1 MKKVLFLAALL
12 LVCFSGVTNAQ
23 TRKQRED
30 AKREAWKKE
39 RQEKKALEAQQ
50 DSVSYVQ
57 AINALKNGSFVLEAD
72 PVRIRQ
78 HIMPVSIAPG
88 TGVYVDEIGR
98 ASCRE
103 RV

>member
-39 RQEKKALEAQQ
+39 RQEKKAL
-50 DSVSYVQ
+50 DCLLYTSPSPRDC
-57 AINALKNGSFVLEAD
+57 S
-72 PVRIRQ
+72 
-78 HIMPVSIAPG
+78 
-88 TGVYVDEIGR
+88 
-98 ASCRE
+98 
-103 RV
+103 

>member
-39 RQEKKALEAQQ
+39 R
-50 DSVSYVQ
+50 VNVT
-57 AINALKNGSFVLEAD
+57 I
-72 PVRIRQ
+72 
-78 HIMPVSIAPG
+78 
-88 TGVYVDEIGR
+88 
-98 ASCRE
+98 
-103 RV
+103 

>member
-39 RQEKKALEAQQ
+39 RQ
-50 DSVSYVQ
+50 
-57 AINALKNGSFVLEAD
+57 
-72 PVRIRQ
+72 
-78 HIMPVSIAPG
+78 
-88 TGVYVDEIGR
+88 IGR
-98 ASCRE
+98 AHVCTPVTSRS
-103 RV
+103 RMPSSA

>member
-39 RQEKKALEAQQ
+39 RQEKKALEAYILSTSEYK
-50 DSVSYVQ
+50 DSS
-57 AINALKNGSFVLEAD
+57 LKKNYNNEYLPLPLF
-72 PVRIRQ
+72 R
-78 HIMPVSIAPG
+78 
-88 TGVYVDEIGR
+88 
-98 ASCRE
+98 
-103 RV
+103 

>member
-39 RQEKKALEAQQ
+39 RQEEKAHSTAPNA
-50 DSVSYVQ
+50 
-57 AINALKNGSFVLEAD
+57 AIQTLKSNARSK
-72 PVRIRQ
+72 
-78 HIMPVSIAPG
+78 M
-88 TGVYVDEIGR
+88 
-98 ASCRE
+98 
-103 RV
+103 

>member
-39 RQEKKALEAQQ
+39 RQEKESL
-50 DSVSYVQ
+50 
-57 AINALKNGSFVLEAD
+57 GSSAGLCILR
-72 PVRIRQ
+72 P
-78 HIMPVSIAPG
+78 SN
-88 TGVYVDEIGR
+88 
-98 ASCRE
+98 
-103 RV
+103 

>member
-39 RQEKKALEAQQ
+39 RQEKKADDNVQQ
-50 DSVSYVQ
+50 MS
-57 AINALKNGSFVLEAD
+57 LF
-72 PVRIRQ
+72 
-78 HIMPVSIAPG
+78 
-88 TGVYVDEIGR
+88 
-98 ASCRE
+98 
-103 RV
+103 

>member
-39 RQEKKALEAQQ
+39 RQEKKALKL
-50 DSVSYVQ
+50 SRTLYPTS
-57 AINALKNGSFVLEAD
+57 
-72 PVRIRQ
+72 RQ
-78 HIMPVSIAPG
+78 LML
-88 TGVYVDEIGR
+88 
-98 ASCRE
+98 
-103 RV
+103 

>member
-57 AINALKNGSFVLEAD
+57 AIKMC
-72 PVRIRQ
+72 IRDRNL
-78 HIMPVSIAPG
+78 MMAEG
-88 TGVYVDEIGR
+88 M
-98 ASCRE
+98 A
-103 RV
+103 

>member
-57 AINALKNGSFVLEAD
+57 AIKCFKK
-72 PVRIRQ
+72 RFFCIR
-78 HIMPVSIAPG
+78 S
-88 TGVYVDEIGR
+88 
-98 ASCRE
+98 
-103 RV
+103 

>member
-1 MKKVLFLAALL
+1 M
-12 LVCFSGVTNAQ
+12 TNAQ

-57 AINALKNGSFVLEAD
+57 AINALKTVLL
-72 PVRIRQ
+72 
-78 HIMPVSIAPG
+78 
-88 TGVYVDEIGR
+88 Y
-98 ASCRE
+98 
-103 RV
+103 

>member
-39 RQEKKALEAQQ
+39 RQERKPWKLSRTLYPTSKQ
-50 DSVSYVQ
+50 
-57 AINALKNGSFVLEAD
+57 LML
-72 PVRIRQ
+72 
-78 HIMPVSIAPG
+78 
-88 TGVYVDEIGR
+88 
-98 ASCRE
+98 
-103 RV
+103 

>member
-39 RQEKKALEAQQ
+39 RKEKKALEAQQ
-50 DSVSYVQ
+50 DSVS
-57 AINALKNGSFVLEAD
+57 FVTVLCVLC
-72 PVRIRQ
+72 PQTPTMWR
-78 HIMPVSIAPG
+78 
-88 TGVYVDEIGR
+88 
-98 ASCRE
+98 
-103 RV
+103 

>member
-39 RQEKKALEAQQ
+39 RQEKRHCPKFC
-50 DSVSYVQ
+50 V
-57 AINALKNGSFVLEAD
+57 NGN
-72 PVRIRQ
+72 RIQ
-78 HIMPVSIAPG
+78 L
-88 TGVYVDEIGR
+88 
-98 ASCRE
+98 
-103 RV
+103 

>member
-72 PVRIRQ
+72 NVVVCARIKTVMCTI
-78 HIMPVSIAPG
+78 IMELMGLPFRPPFPL
-88 TGVYVDEIGR
+88 Y
-98 ASCRE
+98 
-103 RV
+103 

>member
-39 RQEKKALEAQQ
+39 RQEKKALE
-50 DSVSYVQ
+50 
-57 AINALKNGSFVLEAD
+57 GSAGLCILR
-72 PVRIRQ
+72 P
-78 HIMPVSIAPG
+78 SN
-88 TGVYVDEIGR
+88 
-98 ASCRE
+98 
-103 RV
+103 

>member
-72 PVRIRQ
+72 NVVFRYNPQIEMFARFKTKSSFHKTKRI
-78 HIMPVSIAPG
+78 I
-88 TGVYVDEIGR
+88 
-98 ASCRE
+98 
-103 RV
+103 

>member
-39 RQEKKALEAQQ
+39 RQEKKVTA
-50 DSVSYVQ
+50 VQ
-57 AINALKNGSFVLEAD
+57 KLQE
-72 PVRIRQ
+72 
-78 HIMPVSIAPG
+78 
-88 TGVYVDEIGR
+88 
-98 ASCRE
+98 
-103 RV
+103 

>member
-39 RQEKKALEAQQ
+39 PFFKAL
-50 DSVSYVQ
+50 
-57 AINALKNGSFVLEAD
+57 
-72 PVRIRQ
+72 
-78 HIMPVSIAPG
+78 IAW
-88 TGVYVDEIGR
+88 T
-98 ASCRE
+98 
-103 RV
+103 

>member
-57 AINALKNGSFVLEAD
+57 AINACKLPKLAYLLACFF
-72 PVRIRQ
+72 PI
-78 HIMPVSIAPG
+78 P
-88 TGVYVDEIGR
+88 
-98 ASCRE
+98 SC
-103 RV
+103 

>member
-57 AINALKNGSFVLEAD
+57 ANNALKNGSFIIEDDNVVLRN
-72 PVRIRQ
+72 RI
-78 HIMPVSIAPG
+78 IKFVLSVWVS
-88 TGVYVDEIGR
+88 YVT
-98 ASCRE
+98 AL
-103 RV
+103 

>member
-57 AINALKNGSFVLEAD
+57 AINALKKRFFC
-72 PVRIRQ
+72 IR
-78 HIMPVSIAPG
+78 S
-88 TGVYVDEIGR
+88 
-98 ASCRE
+98 
-103 RV
+103 